1 MFNLQLFQ
9 SIMEIMIDER
19 TMNMD
24 LRRVRQAFRLLM
36 KIGVEKTNG
45 DIRNPRR
52 RYVGQV
58 ICRCLQRSDIKGHAL
73 RGFAYHCS

>member
-1 MFNLQLFQ
+1 MT
-9 SIMEIMIDER
+9 I
-19 TMNMD
+19 D
-24 LRRVRQAFRLLM
+24 LRRVRQAFRSLM

-58 ICRCLQRSDIKGHAL
+58 ICRCLQRPDIKTHAL
-73 RGFAYHCS
+73 RGFVFRIKIL